1 MYAHTFKISILPKI
15 DKKSRYKVLQKQT
28 KINKDFI
35 EEPFEKKTINPRRAG
50 KNSTCIRLL
59 YIHKS
64 CYRKYYPKPDLHTLF
79 QMLYITVTNSSLTL
93 CRSVR
98 LQIRRTCIYSCFL
111 PYRVSHNHCPIRCC
125 NSNELIRQELQD
137 TLQLC
142 LHPVHLTG
150 YFHDNKRGRRKGWQ
164 I

>member
-35 EEPFEKKTINPRRAG
+35 EEPFEKNNEIILEGQEKIPLARFAHFVLVAVHHYNG
-50 KNSTCIRLL
+50 
-59 YIHKS
+59 
-64 CYRKYYPKPDLHTLF
+64 LF
-79 QMLYITVTNSSLTL
+79 PLA
-93 CRSVR
+93 
-98 LQIRRTCIYSCFL
+98 LQIRPSLDPSYLHLQLFFT
-111 PYRVSHNHCPIRCC
+111 YRVSHNHCPIRCC
-125 NSNELIRQELQD
+125 NSNELIREELWD

-142 LHPVHLTG
+142 KHPVHLTG